1 MNLCERMKSAF
12 TFSRKLSAVI
22 AVAFILMAACR
33 QQPAGNTQNAQEI
46 TVAAAANLTDAFAEM
61 AKRFTAMS
69 GIRVVYSFGSTAD
82 LTKQIENGGPFDVFA
97 SADAE
102 HVDGLSQ
109 RGLIVP
115 ETRAIYARGRLVVWT
130 PPQGGVKITRIEDVT
145 GADVKT
151 VAIAK
156 PDLAPYGRATVETLK
171 ALNIWS
177 QVEPKAV
184 YGTNVSNTRQFA
196 ASGNADV
203 AFLPLALMKKGDG
216 QYIEVDERL
225 HQPIDQALAIIKAS
239 GKQDMARRF
248 VNFVLGD
255 EGQAILQ
262 QYGYSNPSAK

>member
-1 MNLCERMKSAF
+1 MNLCQRTKSAF
-12 TFSRKLSAVI
+12 NSGRKLYAVI
-22 AVAFILMAACR
+22 AVAFTLLAACR
-33 QQPAGNTQNAQEI
+33 QQPADNTQNAQEI

-61 AKRFTAMS
+61 AKQFTAES

-97 SADAE
+97 SADTE
-102 HVDGLSQ
+102 HADELSQ
-109 RGLIVP
+109 KGLIVP
-115 ETRAIYARGRLVVWT
+115 DSRAIYARGRLVLWT
-130 PPQGGVKITRIEDVT
+130 PPQSSVKISRIEDAS

-177 QVEPKAV
+177 QVEPKVV
-184 YGTNVSNTRQFA
+184 YGTNVSNTKQFA
-196 ASGNADV
+196 TSGNADV
-203 AFLPLALMKKGDG
+203 AFLPLALVKKGEG

-225 HQPIDQALAIIKAS
+225 HQPIDQALAIVKAS
-239 GKQDMARRF
+239 GKQEMARRF
-248 VNFVLGD
+248 VSFVLGD